1 MPPGMSLQQTF
12 NEKTNF
18 LPLMTLIQPIDS
30 DKPKTLCNT
39 ARHSRN
45 QRGEF
50 GGEFFS
56 APGEKYFYNGGVE
69 NRTSSAMTQ
78 TFVAF
83 ISLGPSPFKRHDK
96 NQSYQQIRSF
106 QRKITNSL
114 IPY

>member
-78 TFVAF
+78 NFRGLYLTRS
-83 ISLGPSPFKRHDK
+83 ISVPKHDK
-96 NQSYQQIRSF
+96 KPELSAD
-106 QRKITNSL
+106 
-114 IPY
+114 